1 MMYLLMKKFYEV
13 AKFCGADL
21 VTGNLKHYPADPRV
35 MNVTA
40 FLEKAKRELADF
52 R

>member
-1 MMYLLMKKFYEV
+1 MEQRKTEDTY
-13 AKFCGADL
+13 L